1 LLAGKRFSRRINWFG
16 GHSAQL
22 DVLMNTEEKSKTFAN
37 TSENVL
43 IWILCFAAALRVFVF
58 SAAFPFFSNVDEYL
72 HFDVITQYSHAGLP
86 RSFDRLKEESLD
98 RIVLY
103 ASPEFLFAPEQFPGG
118 KFPAPLWKQSGP
130 AAEREITA
138 TKAAWSSEIN
148 FESSQ
153 PPLYYALAT
162 FWYWIGKQTGLG
174 GLESLYWIRFLN
186 VPLIAIVVW
195 IGYLSARMISPD
207 RLDLRI
213 GVPLLLA
220 FFPQNVFYTM
230 NNDVLSPLCF
240 GAMFLCVLQWMRAET
255 ASVALGVVTGVAM
268 AAAFL
273 AKLSNLPLIAVA
285 LIVVVLKLL
294 HIIRRTPRKGL
305 AALAALVVCAAIPI
319 GSWILWTQCEF
330 GDPTGST
337 GKIALLGWTRKPF
350 ADWWQHPIFTFHGL
364 WVFWSSLIASFWRGE
379 VNWYGHPLSLG
390 PADRFFG
397 VSTLVLL
404 AAAIVGL
411 RKHAGLSSFQRQAIG
426 VAIVI
431 FLAGIVFLA
440 LLSIQV
446 DFGNSTGP
454 SRAHPYFTAGRLL
467 TGALI
472 PFALLYVYG
481 IASLCDRARS
491 QILPVAV
498 VAGVMTFVVASEMI
512 TNHVVFR
519 SEHNWFHR

>member
-1 LLAGKRFSRRINWFG
+1 
-16 GHSAQL
+16 
-22 DVLMNTEEKSKTFAN
+22 MNTQEESKTFAN
-37 TSENVL
+37 SNENVL

-58 SAAFPFFSNVDEYL
+58 SAAFPFFSNVDEHL
-72 HFDVITQYSHAGLP
+72 HFDVITEYSHAGIP
-86 RSFDRLKEESLD
+86 CSFDRLKQESLD

-130 AAEREITA
+130 EAEREITA

-162 FWYWIGKQTGLG
+162 FWCWIGKQMGLVG
-174 GLESLYWIRFLN
+174 IQSLYWVRFLN

-195 IGYLSARMISPD
+195 MGYLTARMIAPE
-207 RLDLRI
+207 RVDLRI

-220 FFPQNVFYTM
+220 FIPQNVFYTM

-240 GAMFLCVLQWMRAET
+240 GALFFCILQWLRTNAP
-255 ASVALGVVTGVAM
+255 SFLLGALTGLAV
-268 AAAFL
+268 AAACL
-273 AKLSNLPLIAVA
+273 TKLSNLPLVAVA
-285 LIVVVLKLL
+285 LAV
-294 HIIRRTPRKGL
+294 IIARSIAIILRTPRAGLITL
-305 AALAALVVCAAIPI
+305 AALISCAAIPV
-319 GSWILWTQCEF
+319 GTWMLWTRFHF
-330 GDPTGST
+330 GDLTGST
-337 GKIALLGWTRKPF
+337 AKIGLLGWTRKPF
-350 ADWWQHPIFTFHGL
+350 GDWWQHPIFTPHGL

-379 VNWYGHPLSLG
+379 VNWHSRPLSWG
-390 PADRFFG
+390 PADKFFA
-397 VSTLVLL
+397 VSSFLLL

-411 RKHAGLSSFQRQAIG
+411 RKHAGLSGFQRQAIG
-426 VAIVI
+426 VAILI

-440 LLSIQV
+440 LLSIQF
-446 DFGNSTGP
+446 DFGGSTGP

-481 IASLCDRARS
+481 IASLFHWARS
-491 QILPVAV
+491 PVSPLAL
-498 VAGVMTFVVASEMI
+498 VAGVVTLVVASEMI
-512 TNHVVFR
+512 TNRVVFR
-519 SEHNWFHR
+519 SEHNWYHR